1 VAVVREFCK
10 EEVAMSETKRMADE
24 ANRIGQQAQERFQT
38 GFEAASKSLSEA
50 NKGFQAMADE
60 LTDFSK
66 SRWEAVFQ
74 AWEQLLRVRH
84 LGDVVEVQTRYAQRA
99 YDAYMSEMSK
109 LGEMYLGTA
118 RNAASPVKESSRR
131 LS

>member
-38 GFEAASKSLSEA
+38 GFEAASRSLSEA

-84 LGDVVEVQTRYAQRA
+84 LGEVVEVQTRYAQRA

>member
-38 GFEAASKSLSEA
+38 GFEAASRSLSEA

-84 LGDVVEVQTRYAQRA
+84 LGDMVEVQTRYAQGA

-118 RNAASPVKESSRR
+118 RNAAIPVKDTARR
-131 LS
+131 FS

>member
-1 VAVVREFCK
+1 VWPFCK

-38 GFEAASKSLSEA
+38 GFEAASRSLSEA

>member
-1 VAVVREFCK
+1 
-10 EEVAMSETKRMADE
+10 
-24 ANRIGQQAQERFQT
+24 
-38 GFEAASKSLSEA
+38 
-50 NKGFQAMADE
+50 MADE

>member
-1 VAVVREFCK
+1 
-10 EEVAMSETKRMADE
+10 MQETKRMADA
-24 ANRIGQQAQERFQT
+24 ANRMGQEAQERVQS
-38 GFEAASKSLSEA
+38 GFEAASRSFIEA
-50 NKGFQAMADE
+50 NRGFQAMADE

-84 LGDVVEVQTRYAQRA
+84 LGDMVEVQTRYAQGA

-109 LGEMYLGTA
+109 LGKMYLGTA
-118 RNAASPVKESSRR
+118 RNAATPVKDTARR
-131 LS
+131 FS

>member
-38 GFEAASKSLSEA
+38 GFEAASRSLSEA

>member
-1 VAVVREFCK
+1 
-10 EEVAMSETKRMADE
+10 MSETKRMADE
-24 ANRIGQQAQERFQT
+24 ANRIGQQSQERFQT
-38 GFEAASKSLSEA
+38 GFEAASRSLSEA

>member
-1 VAVVREFCK
+1 
-10 EEVAMSETKRMADE
+10 MSETKRMADE

-38 GFEAASKSLSEA
+38 GFEAASRSLSEA

-84 LGDVVEVQTRYAQRA
+84 LGDMVEIQTRYAQGA

-118 RNAASPVKESSRR
+118 RNAPIPVKDTARR
-131 LS
+131 FS

>member
-1 VAVVREFCK
+1 
-10 EEVAMSETKRMADE
+10 MQETKRMADA
-24 ANRIGQQAQERFQT
+24 ANRMGQEAQERVQS
-38 GFEAASKSLSEA
+38 GFEAASRLLSEA

-84 LGDVVEVQTRYAQRA
+84 LGDVVEVQTRYAPPA

-118 RNAASPVKESSRR
+118 RNAASPVKESSRG

>member
-38 GFEAASKSLSEA
+38 GFEAASRSLSEA

-118 RNAASPVKESSRR
+118 RNAASPVKESSRG

>member
-1 VAVVREFCK
+1 MDDQSGCPRVFRVRRTSLCKKPRGWPMQLTEWAKKLRSVSRVASSRQ
-10 EEVAMSETKRMADE
+10 ADHSSKP
-24 ANRIGQQAQERFQT
+24 IGAFRQ
-38 GFEAASKSLSEA
+38 
-50 NKGFQAMADE
+50 

-84 LGDVVEVQTRYAQRA
+84 LGDMVEVQTRYAQGA

-109 LGEMYLGTA
+109 LG
-118 RNAASPVKESSRR
+118 
-131 LS
+131 